1 MQRSPSSCRIAGPRP
16 LAVPRLGGA
25 PDLTPLRGV
34 HHRPAS
40 LFTVRLGVLDVGSNT
55 VHLLV
60 VDAHRGGHPTPMS
73 STKATLRLAEATDSS
88 GKITK
93 RGADKLIS
101 TIDEFAKIAVSSG
114 CTELMAFATSAVR
127 DAENSDDVLARVRK
141 ETGVE
146 LEVLRGVDE
155 SRLTFLAV
163 RRWYGWSAG
172 RIINLDIGGGS
183 LELSSGV
190 DEDPEVALSLP
201 LGAGRLTREWL
212 ADDPPGRRRVA
223 MLRDWL
229 DAELAEA
236 GVTVLEAGGPDLAVA
251 TSKTFRSLARL
262 TGAAP
267 SAAGPRVKRTLTAN
281 GLRQLIAF
289 ISRMTTA
296 DRAELEGVSAERA
309 PQIVAGALVAEA
321 SMRTLSIEEVDICPW
336 ALREGLILRKL
347 DSEADGSALV
357 ESPVRDAGGQ
367 VIDRNSNRSRGDKR

>member
-1 MQRSPSSCRIAGPRP
+1 MG
-16 LAVPRLGGA
+16 
-25 PDLTPLRGV
+25 
-34 HHRPAS
+34 
-40 LFTVRLGVLDVGSNT
+40 VRLGVLDVGSNT

-73 STKATLRLAEATDSS
+73 STKAPLRLAEAIDAG
-88 GKITK
+88 GKLTR
-93 RGADKLIS
+93 RGAEKLIA
-101 TIDEFAKIAVSSG
+101 TVDEFAKIAASSG
-114 CTELMAFATSAVR
+114 CADLMAFATSAVR
-127 DAENSDDVLARVRK
+127 DARNSEEVLAKVRA
-141 ETGVE
+141 ETGVD
-146 LEVLRGVDE
+146 LRVLSGDDE

-172 RIINLDIGGGS
+172 RITNLDIGGGS
-183 LELSSGV
+183 LEMSSGM
-190 DEDPEVALSLP
+190 DEAPDVALSLP
-201 LGAGRLTREWL
+201 LGAGRLNREWL
-212 ADDPPGRRRVA
+212 PDDPPGRRRVA

-229 DAELAEA
+229 DNELADA
-236 GVTVLEAGGPDLAVA
+236 ARQMLEAGPPDLAVG

-321 SMRTLSIEEVDICPW
+321 SMRALSLESVDICPW
-336 ALREGLILRKL
+336 ALREGIILRRL
-347 DSEADGSALV
+347 DSEADGTALV
-357 ESPVRDAGGQ
+357 E
-367 VIDRNSNRSRGDKR
+367 DRR

>member
-1 MQRSPSSCRIAGPRP
+1 LI
-16 LAVPRLGGA
+16 V
-25 PDLTPLRGV
+25 
-34 HHRPAS
+34 
-40 LFTVRLGVLDVGSNT
+40 VRLGVLDVGSNT

-60 VDAHRGGHPTPMS
+60 VDAHRGGHPMPMS
-73 STKATLRLAEATDSS
+73 STKATLRLAEATDSD
-88 GKITK
+88 GKITR

-101 TIDEFAKIAVSSG
+101 TIDEFAKIALSSG
-114 CTELMAFATSAVR
+114 CEELMAFATSAVR

-141 ETGVE
+141 EADVE
-146 LEVLRGVDE
+146 LQVLRGVDE

-163 RRWYGWSAG
+163 RRWFGWSAG
-172 RIINLDIGGGS
+172 RIVNLDIGGGS

-190 DEDPEVALSLP
+190 DEEPDVAMSLP

-212 ADDPPGRRRVA
+212 RDDPPGRRRVA

-229 DAELAEA
+229 DAELSDASA
-236 GVTVLEAGGPDLAVA
+236 TVLDAGSPDLAVA

-267 SAAGPRVKRTLTAN
+267 SAAGPRVKRTLTLN
-281 GLRQLIAF
+281 GLRQLISF

-321 SMRTLSIEEVDICPW
+321 SMRALSIDALDICPW

-347 DSEADGSALV
+347 DAEADGTALV
-357 ESPVRDAGGQ
+357 ETPVRDAKRQAG
-367 VIDRNSNRSRGDKR
+367 DRNAANRSRGDKS

>member
-1 MQRSPSSCRIAGPRP
+1 M
-16 LAVPRLGGA
+16 
-25 PDLTPLRGV
+25 
-34 HHRPAS
+34 
-40 LFTVRLGVLDVGSNT
+40 GSNT
-55 VHLLV
+55 IHLLV
-60 VDAHRGGHPTPMS
+60 VDAHRGGHPMPMS
-73 STKATLRLAEATDSS
+73 STKATLRLAEAIDGS
-88 GKITK
+88 GKISR
-93 RGADKLIS
+93 RGADKMIS
-101 TIDEFAKIAVSSG
+101 TIDEFAKIAISSG
-114 CTELMAFATSAVR
+114 CAELMAFATSAVR
-127 DAENSDDVLARVRK
+127 EAKNAEAVLARVRA
-141 ETGVE
+141 ETGVD
-146 LEVLRGVDE
+146 LQVLRGVDE

-172 RIINLDIGGGS
+172 RIVNIDIGGGS

-190 DEDPEVALSLP
+190 DEEPDVALSLP

-212 ADDPPGRRRVA
+212 PDDPPGRRRVA

-229 DAELAEA
+229 DTELADACASVLKA
-236 GVTVLEAGGPDLAVA
+236 GTPDLAVA

-267 SAAGPRVKRTLTAN
+267 SAAGPRAKRTLTAS

-321 SMRTLSIEEVDICPW
+321 SMRALSIATVDICPW

-347 DSEADGSALV
+347 DSEADGTALV
-357 ESPVRDAGGQ
+357 GASVRDPGGHP
-367 VIDRNSNRSRGDKR
+367 VDRIAVDRSRGDTG

>member
-1 MQRSPSSCRIAGPRP
+1 
-16 LAVPRLGGA
+16 
-25 PDLTPLRGV
+25 
-34 HHRPAS
+34 
-40 LFTVRLGVLDVGSNT
+40 LGVLDVGSNT

-88 GKITK
+88 GKITR
-93 RGADKLIS
+93 RGADALIS
-101 TIDEFAKIAVSSG
+101 VIGDFGKIAVSSG
-114 CTELMAFATSAVR
+114 CAELMAFATSAIR
-127 DAENSDDVLARVRK
+127 DAKNAEDVLARVRA

-146 LEVLRGVDE
+146 LQVLRGVDE

-183 LELSSGV
+183 LELSNGV
-190 DEDPEVALSLP
+190 DEEPEVALSLP

-212 ADDPPGRRRVA
+212 KEDPPGRRRVE

-229 DAELAEA
+229 DAEVA
-236 GVTVLEAGGPDLAVA
+236 GAAVTVLGAGAPDLAVA

-267 SAAGPRVKRTLTAN
+267 SAAGPRVRRTLTAS

-321 SMRTLSIEEVDICPW
+321 SMRALSIEMVDICPW

-347 DSEADGSALV
+347 DSEADGTALV
-357 ESPVRDAGGQ
+357 DTPVRDAGAQRG
-367 VIDRNSNRSRGDKR
+367 DRTAAGRSRGDTS

>member
-1 MQRSPSSCRIAGPRP
+1 M
-16 LAVPRLGGA
+16 
-25 PDLTPLRGV
+25 
-34 HHRPAS
+34 
-40 LFTVRLGVLDVGSNT
+40 RLGVLDVGSNT

-60 VDAHRGGHPTPMS
+60 VDARRGGHPTPMS
-73 STKATLRLAEATDSS
+73 STKAALRLAESIDDS
-88 GKITK
+88 GRLTR
-93 RGADKLIS
+93 RGADKLMS
-101 TIDEFAKIAVSSG
+101 TIDEFAKIAASSG
-114 CTELMAFATSAVR
+114 CVELMAFATSAVR
-127 DAENSDDVLARVRK
+127 DAKNSEDVLARVLA
-141 ETGVE
+141 ETGVT
-146 LEVLRGVDE
+146 LQVLSGADE

-172 RIINLDIGGGS
+172 RIINIDIGGGS
-183 LELSSGV
+183 LELSNGV
-190 DEDPEVALSLP
+190 DEAPEVALSLP

-212 ADDPPGRRRVA
+212 PDDPPGRRRVA

-229 DAELAEA
+229 DTEMAEA
-236 GVTVLEAGGPDLAVA
+236 ATTVLKAGAPELAVA

-321 SMRTLSIEEVDICPW
+321 SMRALSLESVDICPW
-336 ALREGLILRKL
+336 ALREGIILRRL
-347 DSEADGSALV
+347 DSEADGTALV
-357 ESPVRDAGGQ
+357 ETPVGDAKSRDF
-367 VIDRNSNRSRGDKR
+367 DRRTPGRSRGDTR

>member
-1 MQRSPSSCRIAGPRP
+1 M
-16 LAVPRLGGA
+16 
-25 PDLTPLRGV
+25 
-34 HHRPAS
+34 
-40 LFTVRLGVLDVGSNT
+40 RLGVLDVGSNT

-73 STKATLRLAEATDSS
+73 STKATLRLAEATDSA

-93 RGADKLIS
+93 RGAEKLIS
-101 TIDEFAKIAVSSG
+101 TIDEFAKIADSSG
-114 CTELMAFATSAVR
+114 CEELMAFATSAVR
-127 DAENSDDVLARVRK
+127 DAGNSEDVLSRVRK

-146 LEVLRGVDE
+146 LRVLTGVDE

-183 LELSSGV
+183 LEMSSGL
-190 DEDPEVALSLP
+190 DEEPEVAMSLP

-212 ADDPPGRRRVA
+212 PDDPPGRRRVA

-236 GVTVLEAGGPDLAVA
+236 SAKILDAGSPDLAVA
-251 TSKTFRSLARL
+251 SSKTFRSLARL

-267 SAAGPRVKRTLTAN
+267 SGAGPRVKRTLTAN
-281 GLRQLIAF
+281 GLRQLISF

-321 SMRTLSIEEVDICPW
+321 SMRALSIEVVDICPW

-347 DSEADGSALV
+347 DSEADGTALMGP
-357 ESPVRDAGGQ
+357 SVRNAGGQ
-367 VIDRNSNRSRGDKR
+367 VVDRNQNRSRGDKP

>member
-1 MQRSPSSCRIAGPRP
+1 M
-16 LAVPRLGGA
+16 
-25 PDLTPLRGV
+25 
-34 HHRPAS
+34 
-40 LFTVRLGVLDVGSNT
+40 RLGVLDVGSNT

-73 STKATLRLAEATDSS
+73 STKSTLRLAESLDSS

-93 RGADKLIS
+93 RGAERLIS
-101 TIDEFAKIAVSSG
+101 TIDEFAKIADSSG
-114 CTELMAFATSAVR
+114 CAELMAFATSAVR
-127 DAENSDDVLARVRK
+127 DAENSDEVLARVRK
-141 ETGVE
+141 ETGVD
-146 LEVLRGVDE
+146 LQVLRGVDE

-183 LELSSGV
+183 LEVSNGV
-190 DEDPEVALSLP
+190 DEEPEVALSLP
-201 LGAGRLTREWL
+201 LGAARLTREWL
-212 ADDPPGRRRVA
+212 TEDPPSRRRVA

-229 DAELAEA
+229 DAELADA
-236 GVTVLEAGGPDLAVA
+236 AVTVLEAGAPDLAVA
-251 TSKTFRSLARL
+251 TSKTFRTLARL

-267 SAAGPRVKRTLTAN
+267 SAAGPRAKRTLSAN
-281 GLRQLIAF
+281 GLRQLISF

-321 SMRTLSIEEVDICPW
+321 SMRMLSIDTVDICPW

-347 DSEADGSALV
+347 DSEADGTALV
-357 ESPVRDAGGQ
+357 ETSVRDARGQ
-367 VIDRNSNRSRGDKR
+367 VDRDANRSRGDKT